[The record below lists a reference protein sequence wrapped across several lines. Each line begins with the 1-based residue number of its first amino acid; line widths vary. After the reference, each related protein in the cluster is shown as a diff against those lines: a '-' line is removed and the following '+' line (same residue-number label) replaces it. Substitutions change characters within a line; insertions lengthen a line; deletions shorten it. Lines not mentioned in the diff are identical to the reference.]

1 MSHLT
6 REQRYTISAML
17 QQGYSQ
23 TSIAKAIG
31 KDKSVVSRELRRNE
45 ATARSYDCELAQRQY
60 EERMRTKRKH
70 VRMTEE
76 MRQIV
81 EIGIE
86 QDFSPQQIVGRC
98 RLKGVEIVSHER
110 IYQYVW
116 FDKKSGGI
124 LHEHL
129 RRKGRKYRK
138 RGAAKDNRGVLHDRV
153 SIDQRPTVV
162 DQKIRFGDLEID
174 TIVGSN
180 HKGAILTINDR
191 LTSFCWIELLKG
203 RNAKELADAA
213 VRRLLPVKEHIRTIT
228 SDNGKEFAEHKSIA
242 EKLGVDFFFAHPYH
256 SWERGAN
263 ENTNGLIRQYIP
275 KGSSFE
281 NLTDDRIRLI
291 ERKLNNRPREKLGFL
306 TPNEKLFSIFAA
318 IN

>member
-1 MSHLT
+1 M
-6 REQRYTISAML
+6 
-17 QQGYSQ
+17 
-23 TSIAKAIG
+23 
-31 KDKSVVSRELRRNE
+31 
-45 ATARSYDCELAQRQY
+45 AQRQY
-60 EERMRTKRKH
+60 EERMRTKRKR

-81 EIGIE
+81 EIGLE

-116 FDKKSGGI
+116 ADKKSGGF

-138 RGAAKDNRGVLHDRV
+138 RGAAKDSRGVLRDRV

-228 SDNGKEFAEHKSIA
+228 SDNGKEFAEHKNIA
-242 EKLGVDFFFAHPYH
+242 EKLGVDFFFRSSIPFL
-256 SWERGAN
+256 GAW
-263 ENTNGLIRQYIP
+263 RQ
-275 KGSSFE
+275 
-281 NLTDDRIRLI
+281 
-291 ERKLNNRPREKLGFL
+291 
-306 TPNEKLFSIFAA
+306 
-318 IN
+318 